1 MGVTLHVDTR
11 GFNAAIRK
19 LAAVSRSDS
28 DKVVNRAA
36 MMVAA
41 KAIEI
46 TRHAE
51 RGEIER
57 LRQIAQ
63 IITHGKRGK
72 RLKKERVVYAATPQ
86 SLLIYLKQQWTE
98 GKNPRANGGSRAD
111 LMQKAARMVSKRIS
125 SINWVRSGW
134 SPAVKKLATAIGR
147 GTRTGLPSGRVGKGD
162 ASPSTG
168 GRGTAIIWNESLTN
182 KGEKPSPAMIRF
194 AEEGLRRALDY
205 GRQRLIEFARKNLE
219 ERARQ
224 FNSGGFGR

>member
-1 MGVTLHVDTR
+1 MGVTLKVDTR
-11 GFNAAIRK
+11 GFNDAIRR
-19 LAAVSRSDS
+19 LAAVSRSDA

-46 TRHAE
+46 THHAE

-63 IITHGKRGK
+63 VITHGKRGK
-72 RLKKERVVYAATPQ
+72 KLKKERVIYTATPQ
-86 SLLIYLKQQWTE
+86 SLLIYLKQQWAA
-98 GKNPRANGGSRAD
+98 GKNPRAQGGSRAD
-111 LMQKAARMVSKRIS
+111 LLQKAARMVSKRIS

-134 SPAVKKLATAIGR
+134 SPAVKKLGAAIGR
-147 GTRTGLPSGRVGKGD
+147 GVRTGLPSGRVGKGD
-162 ASPSTG
+162 ASVSSG
-168 GRGTAIIWNESLTN
+168 GRNTAIIWNESLTN
-182 KGEKPSPAMIRF
+182 KGERPSAAMIRF
-194 AEEGLRRALDY
+194 AEQGLQRALDY
-205 GRQRLIEFARKNLE
+205 GRQRLLEFARKNLK